1 MSWSRQV
8 CVVAWYITVH
18 TCNVSI
24 FGSHLKSV
32 ITTNPQMPLLWLQKW
47 IELGHISLVANFWL
61 SSHNFCGVAGNSK
74 SSIFPTW
81 HVIQNGRPIRNS
93 LILEILKFFNYGY
106 FAKILTR
113 KPKIVNLTNMT
124 ELLYFWS
131 PESGYFV
138 VTWCHMKTINFRYI
152 LKSNF
157 QSTLIVKLGDLF
169 LVWTFLSRTLVWGG
183 SSYMSVL

>member
-1 MSWSRQV
+1 M
-8 CVVAWYITVH
+8 
-18 TCNVSI
+18 
-24 FGSHLKSV
+24 G
-32 ITTNPQMPLLWLQKW
+32 
-47 IELGHISLVANFWL
+47 
-61 SSHNFCGVAGNSK
+61 
-74 SSIFPTW
+74 

-138 VTWCHMKTINFRYI
+138 VT
-152 LKSNF
+152 
-157 QSTLIVKLGDLF
+157 
-169 LVWTFLSRTLVWGG
+169 
-183 SSYMSVL
+183 